1 MAKTTQT
8 ADADG
13 PITTKTA
20 DAGGLITPQIRQ
32 WIGRSGEPQ
41 RLEVTRRDIVKYAIA
56 TQQRL
61 EKYRR
66 GDEAPPMFLFN
77 AHQPLVD
84 LDALRPD
91 GLTVDP
97 LLPELPLR
105 RVMAGGIKNTYHRP
119 VKPGDHLVLTR
130 TIADIYEKQGASG
143 PLIFV
148 VYAVRVETENGE
160 LVMEEIRRRIFR

>member
-1 MAKTTQT
+1 MTKATQMADT
-8 ADADG
+8 DG
-13 PITTKTA
+13 
-20 DAGGLITPQIRQ
+20 LLTPEIRR
-32 WIGRSGEPQ
+32 WIGRSDEPQ

-56 TQQRL
+56 TQQRQ

-91 GLTVDP
+91 GLTVDR

-119 VKPGDHLVLTR
+119 IRPGDHLVLTR
-130 TIADIYEKQGASG
+130 TLTDIYEKQGASG

-148 VYAVRVETENGE
+148 VYGVRVEAEDGE
-160 LVMEEIRRRIFR
+160 LVMEETRRRIFR

>member
-1 MAKTTQT
+1 MNETSEARET
-8 ADADG
+8 A
-13 PITTKTA
+13 
-20 DAGGLITPQIRQ
+20 GLITPEIRQ
-32 WIGRSGEPQ
+32 WIGRSDEPQ
-41 RLEVTRRDIVKYAIA
+41 RLEVTRRDIVKYSIA

-61 EKYRR
+61 DKYRR

-97 LLPELPLR
+97 LLPELPLK
-105 RVMAGGIKNTYHRP
+105 RVMAGGVKNTYHRP
-119 VKPGDHLVLTR
+119 IKAGDALVLTR
-130 TIADIYEKQGASG
+130 TLTEIYEKQGASG

-148 VYAVRVETENGE
+148 VYAVRVETEAGE
-160 LVMEEIRRRIFR
+160 LVMEETRRRIFR

>member
-1 MAKTTQT
+1 MTKATQMADT
-8 ADADG
+8 DG
-13 PITTKTA
+13 
-20 DAGGLITPQIRQ
+20 LLTPEIRR
-32 WIGRSGEPQ
+32 WIGRSDESQ

-56 TQQRL
+56 TQQRQ

-84 LDALRPD
+84 IDALRPD
-91 GLTVDP
+91 GLTVDR

-105 RVMAGGIKNTYHRP
+105 RVMAGGIKNRYHRP
-119 VKPGDHLVLTR
+119 IRPGDHLVLTR
-130 TIADIYEKQGASG
+130 TLTDIYEKQGASG

-148 VYAVRVETENGE
+148 VYGVRVETEDGE
-160 LVMEEIRRRIFR
+160 LVMEETRRRIFR